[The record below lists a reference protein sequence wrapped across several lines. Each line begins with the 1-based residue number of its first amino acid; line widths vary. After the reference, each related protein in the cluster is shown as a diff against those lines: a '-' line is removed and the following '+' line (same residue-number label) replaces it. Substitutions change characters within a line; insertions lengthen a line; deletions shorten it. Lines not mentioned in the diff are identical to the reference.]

1 MGILSRIKKLFSAGG
16 PSKGKPAA
24 GRPSPSGGRAEGGA
38 SPSRGGKGKD
48 GAEWR
53 PSGRD
58 GVEGGRR
65 GGRGDRGERNR
76 DRDRNRDRGGRG
88 GRRRGARDEGP
99 AATEMRRGGRI
110 AAATAV
116 DDSWDASSWQ
126 VPEKEGTRRFLDMD
140 LPGYLLHALSDVE
153 FKYATPIQAQALPPA
168 LEGRDVCGRAQT
180 GTGKTAA
187 FLLAIFKRLREVP
200 DREGRRKGHPRALVM
215 APTRELCLQIEHDAE
230 ELNRYAG
237 LRLLAVYGG
246 MDMQRQRQ
254 ALNEKQVDV
263 VVATPGRLLDFRQ
276 RQDIDFGDVE
286 ILVIDEADRM
296 LDMGFIPDM
305 QRIVYGCPPP
315 DRRQTMLF
323 SATLTPEVLRLAS
336 RWMRDQAV
344 VDIEPEHVA
353 ADTIDQRVYIATEDQ
368 KFTIVYNILRTMK
381 PERVIIFANRRDST
395 DRLCE
400 NLKHQGVDAAL
411 LSGAVDQRKRV
422 AVLEAFREGRVPV
435 LVATDVAGR
444 GLHIDGIDLII
455 NFNVPEQAED
465 YVHRIGRTG
474 RVGEKGVSIT
484 FADELDS
491 YYIPPIEEYMKQPLK
506 CIQPPEEWLEPLP
519 QEMLKGRAVRSHGG
533 GGGRRD
539 GGRGGPRGGRG
550 GPRGGRG
557 GPRRRR

>member
-1 MGILSRIKKLFSAGG
+1 MGIFSRIKKLFNSGEA
-16 PSKGKPAA
+16 PKGKPAVD
-24 GRPSPSGGRAEGGA
+24 RPAPSGGRSADGA
-38 SPSRGGKGKD
+38 APSRGGGKKREKGT
-48 GAEWR
+48 EWR
-53 PSGRD
+53 PSAGNSD
-58 GVEGGRR
+58 GGRR

-76 DRDRNRDRGGRG
+76 DRVRGGRDRNDRNRG
-88 GRRRGARDEGP
+88 GRRRGPRDDGP
-99 AATEMRRGGRI
+99 AATEMRRGGVV
-110 AAATAV
+110 AAATGEP
-116 DDSWDASSWQ
+116 WDASSWQ
-126 VPEKEGTRRFLDMD
+126 VPEKEDARRFLDMA
-140 LPGYLLHALSDVE
+140 LPEPLLHALSDLH
-153 FKYATPIQAQALPPA
+153 FDYATPIQAQALPPA
-168 LEGRDVCGRAQT
+168 LDGRDVCGRAQT

-187 FLLAIFKRLREVP
+187 FLLAVFKRLRETP
-200 DREGRRKGHPRALVM
+200 DRPDRRKGHPRALVM

-230 ELNRYAG
+230 ELNKYAG

-305 QRIVYGCPPP
+305 RRIVYSCPPP

-323 SATLTPEVLRLAS
+323 SATLTPDVMRLAS
-336 RWMRDQAV
+336 QWMRNQVV

-353 ADTIDQRVYIATEDQ
+353 AETIDQRVYIATEDQ

-400 NLKHQGVDAAL
+400 NLKHQGVEAAL

-422 AVLEAFREGRVPV
+422 TVLEAFREGRVPV

-491 YYIPPIEEYMKQPLK
+491 YYIPAIEEYMKQPLK

-519 QEMLKGRAVRSHGG
+519 QEMLKGRAARSHDGG
-533 GGGRRD
+533 PRRD
-539 GGRGGPRGGRG
+539 GRGGGRGGPRGGR
-550 GPRGGRG
+550 RGGG